1 MDNRQVQRKIDIL
14 RQLRRQIVE
23 ALWSD
28 VRLLGGC
35 SERTQRLAAKARQ
48 IKKDLAEWEN
58 SPRVEEESDE

>member
-1 MDNRQVQRKIDIL
+1 MDNQQVQRKRGIL

-35 SERTQRLAAKARQ
+35 SERTQRLAARVMETKKA
-48 IKKDLAEWEN
+48 LAEWEN
-58 SPRVEEESDE
+58 STEREEVRGE

>member
-1 MDNRQVQRKIDIL
+1 MDNQQVRRKRGIL

-35 SERTQRLAAKARQ
+35 SERTQRLAARARETKKA
-48 IKKDLAEWEN
+48 LTELEN
-58 SPRVEEESDE
+58 SPRVEEESDG